1 MSETDIRI
9 ALTIGD
15 PAGIGPELAASL
27 LEKGTPGV
35 ENLILI
41 GSGKALREAMSAE
54 SASRIDFYP
63 AEKLDGGWMPP
74 SLPAVIDVAGDI
86 EVPGGGPSEESG
98 GIAGRAIELAARLAR
113 EGKIDGIVTGPISKE
128 ALRLA
133 GYPWNGHT
141 SMLADL
147 LDAPDCQMVMVSG
160 ELRIVILTRDIPL
173 KDVPGEVTRERI
185 ETGVRVMAD
194 ALKELWGREDPV
206 IVVAS
211 LNPHGGDGGVT
222 GTEEIE
228 TVIPAIEGL
237 RGKGLDV
244 RGPVPADTLFYEWE
258 KRGADAFIALYHDQG
273 MIPFKIGGF
282 EDGVN
287 MTVGLPV
294 VRTSVCHGTAYDI
307 AGKGLASPGSL
318 IAALTLA
325 VECARTRQKQVK
337 V

>member
-1 MSETDIRI
+1 MSKIDIRI

-15 PAGIGPELAASL
+15 PAGIGPELAAAL
-27 LEKGTPGV
+27 LEKGVPGI

-41 GSGKALREAMSAE
+41 GSGRALRQAMTE
-54 SASRIDFYP
+54 EDASRIDFYS
-63 AEKLDGGWMPP
+63 ADRLDGGWIPP
-74 SLPAVIDVAGDI
+74 CLPAVIDVAGDI
-86 EVPGGGPSEESG
+86 EIPAGGPSQQSG
-98 GIAGRAIELAARLAR
+98 GVAGRAIELAANLAR
-113 EGKIDGIVTGPISKE
+113 DGKIDGIVTGPVSKE

-141 SMLADL
+141 SMLAEL
-147 LDAPDCQMVMVSG
+147 LEAPDCQMVMVSG
-160 ELRIVILTRDIPL
+160 DLRIVILTRDIPL

-185 ETGVRVMAD
+185 ETGVRVMAR
-194 ALKELWGREDPV
+194 ALKDLWGREEPV

-237 RGKGLDV
+237 CEEGLDI
-244 RGPVPADTLFYEWE
+244 RGPVPADTLFFEWE

-318 IAALTLA
+318 VAALTLA
-325 VECARTRQKQVK
+325 VECARTGQKRVK

>member
-15 PAGIGPELAASL
+15 PAGIGPELAAAV
-27 LEKGTPGV
+27 LEKGTPGM
-35 ENLILI
+35 ENLLLI
-41 GSGKALREAMSAE
+41 GSGRALRQAMKAE
-54 SASRIDFYP
+54 SASRIEFYP
-63 AEKLDGGWMPP
+63 ADKLEGGWMPP

-86 EVPGGGPSEESG
+86 EVPAGGPSVESG
-98 GIAGRAIELAARLAR
+98 SVAGRAVELAARLAR
-113 EGKIDGIVTGPISKE
+113 EGSIDGIVTGPVSKE

-141 SMLADL
+141 SMLAEL

-173 KDVPGEVTRERI
+173 KDVPGEVTRKKI
-185 ETGVRVMAD
+185 ETGVRVMAE
-194 ALKELWGREDPV
+194 ALGELWGKEDPV
-206 IVVAS
+206 IIVAS

-228 TVIPAIEGL
+228 TVIPAIEGI
-237 RGKGLDV
+237 RRKGLDV
-244 RGPVPADTLFYEWE
+244 RGPVPADTLFHEWE

-282 EDGVN
+282 EEGVN

-307 AGKGLASPGSL
+307 AGRG
-318 IAALTLA
+318 
-325 VECARTRQKQVK
+325 
-337 V
+337 